1 MDNLCTSNFYVFKS
15 SLFNTD
21 ILVTFALYVF
31 NVVLHSVPSGLDDDE
46 VSTERNVAAV
56 SPIPKIITTAIQD
69 DSSRDEE
76 DCRDEWGK
84 SDEDAVSE
92 YHLRFQVC
100 FKSTSDRYI
109 LLDSVFKCKYST

>member
-1 MDNLCTSNFYVFKS
+1 MDDLCTSNSYVFES
-15 SLFNTD
+15 SLFSTD

-31 NVVLHSVPSGLDDDE
+31 NVLHSVPSGLDDDE

-84 SDEDAVSE
+84 SDGEVE
-92 YHLRFQVC
+92 ETKMQFQNITFS
-100 FKSTSDRYI
+100 FKFVLSQLQTST
-109 LLDSVFKCKYST
+109 FF